1 MQINKKLLL
10 GVVVCSSLLAG
21 CQTFNDIMDGTFGS
35 GTKDTA
41 TPGTPIE
48 TVPTTPP
55 ATQTPPPAQQ
65 TTVSSL
71 VIYASSATPMQD
83 YVMVERNNQRIY
95 VDPRQTLLRSD
106 LADVNAVQD
115 DQGRPYLSLSF
126 SASGAQKLQRITTN
140 NIGRSLAVTYRD
152 SLISTININNAVQN
166 GILNVPMPSAD
177 EAIAL
182 EGRILD
188 GD

>member
-10 GVVVCSSLLAG
+10 GAVVCSSLLAG
-21 CQTFNDIMDGTFGS
+21 CQTFNNLMDGTLGS
-35 GTKDTA
+35 SKQDVPTT
-41 TPGTPIE
+41 GTPIE
-48 TVPTTPP
+48 TVP
-55 ATQTPPPAQQ
+55 ATPPPTQPTQQ
-65 TTVSSL
+65 TSVSSL

-106 LADVNAVQD
+106 LADVLAVQD

-126 SASGAQKLQRITTN
+126 NAAGTQKLQRITSN
-140 NIGRSLAVTYRD
+140 NIGRSLAVTFRD
-152 SLISTININNAVQN
+152 NLISTISINNAVNN
-166 GILNVPMPSAD
+166 GTLNVPMASSD
-177 EAIAL
+177 DAIAL
-182 EGRILD
+182 EEGILD

>member
-1 MQINKKLLL
+1 MRINKKLLL
-10 GVVVCSSLLAG
+10 GAVVCSSLLAG
-21 CQTFNDIMDGTFGS
+21 CQTFNDIMDGTFS
-35 GTKDTA
+35 SDKKDLPT
-41 TPGTPIE
+41 TGTPIE

-55 ATQTPPPAQQ
+55 STQTPPRAQQ

-95 VDPRQTLLRSD
+95 VDPGQTLLRSD
-106 LADVNAVQD
+106 LADVIAVQD

-126 SASGAQKLQRITTN
+126 SASGSQKLQRITTN

-152 SLISTININNAVQN
+152 SLISTISINSAVQD